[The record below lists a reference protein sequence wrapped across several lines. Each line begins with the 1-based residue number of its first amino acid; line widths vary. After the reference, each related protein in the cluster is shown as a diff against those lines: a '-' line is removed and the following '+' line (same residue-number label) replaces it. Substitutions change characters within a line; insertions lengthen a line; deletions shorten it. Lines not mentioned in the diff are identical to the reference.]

1 VFYFQVNINFLL
13 LVSHF
18 LKAAIM
24 KIFSRFRLL
33 SLFLIISFFS
43 ISSCCKKETIQPADN
58 HCKTL
63 HPIIFIHGF
72 LASGDTWANQVMRF
86 TSNGYCDNLLYAY
99 DWNSVGGGSDQALLN
114 AFIDTVL
121 SRTGATQVDLVG
133 HSAGGGYGY
142 GYCEDTTRAKKVAHY
157 VHIGSSSQTSPA
169 GVNDE
174 VPTMNISSSDD
185 AVAGATTITGATNIT
200 LAGKDHYQVATSE
213 ETFTEL
219 YKFFNS
225 GTAPVTSSFT
235 SQSEISVSGKAL
247 TLGENAPHNG
257 ATIHIYE
264 VNPDNGSRLSSSP
277 NFTLTSNAE
286 GMWGPQKVKTNTKY
300 EFEVISNVSGD
311 RVIHYYREGFT
322 HTNPLVYLRTIPTS
336 GLAGTLLG
344 GLSNNDNQSVL
355 AVFTANQ
362 ATVAGRDSLEVDNVV
377 LSTTTITPASK
388 TIIAMFLY
396 DANNNQ
402 QSDYTVPGLF
412 TLLNTFL
419 TARDMYFQTSN
430 AYAIPLRFNGRSLH
444 VPNLKSQS
452 DGVIVAVFD

>member
-1 VFYFQVNINFLL
+1 
-13 LVSHF
+13 
-18 LKAAIM
+18 M
-24 KIFSRFRLL
+24 KIFTRLRLL
-33 SLFLIISFFS
+33 HVLLIISVLS
-43 ISSCCKKETIQPADN
+43 IGSCCKKETTEPIDN

-63 HPIIFIHGF
+63 HPVVFIHGY

-99 DWNSVGGGSDQALLN
+99 DWNSVGGSTNQALLD

-121 SRTGATQVDLVG
+121 ARTGATQVDLVG

-142 GYCEDTTRAKKVAHY
+142 AYCEDTTRAKKVAHY
-157 VHIGSSSQTSPA
+157 VHIGSSAQTSPA

-174 VPTMNISSSDD
+174 VPTMNISSAGDE
-185 AVAGATTITGATNIT
+185 VAGVTTITGATNIT
-200 LAGKDHYQVATSE
+200 LVGKDHYQVATSE

-225 GTAPVTSSFT
+225 GTVPTTSSIT
-235 SQSEISVSGKAL
+235 AQTDITVSGKAV
-247 TLGENAPHNG
+247 TLGENTPHNG
-257 ATIHIYE
+257 ATVHIYE

-277 NFTLTSNAE
+277 NFTLTADAQ
-286 GMWGPQKVKTNTKY
+286 GMWGPQKIKTNTKY

-311 RVIHYYREGFT
+311 RVIHYYREVFT
-322 HTNPLVYLRTIPTS
+322 HTTPLVYLRTIPTS
-336 GLAGTLLG
+336 GLAGTLLSS
-344 GLSNNDNQSVL
+344 LSENDNQSVL

-377 LSTTTITPASK
+377 LSTSTITPASN
-388 TIIAMFLY
+388 TIIAMFLF
-396 DANNNQ
+396 DGNNNQ

-412 TLLNTFL
+412 GILPTFL
-419 TARDMYFQTSN
+419 TARDMYFQTST
-430 AYAIPLRFNGRSLH
+430 AYAVPLRFNGRTLH

>member
-1 VFYFQVNINFLL
+1 
-13 LVSHF
+13 
-18 LKAAIM
+18 M
-24 KIFSRFRLL
+24 KIFNRSSFLHL
-33 SLFLIISFFS
+33 LIIIS
-43 ISSCCKKETIQPADN
+43 ILSIGSCCKKDTPEPVDN

-63 HPIIFIHGF
+63 HPVVFIHGY

-86 TSNGYCDNLLYAY
+86 TSNRYCDNLLYAY
-99 DWNSVGGGSDQALLN
+99 DWNSVGGSTNQALLD

-121 SRTGATQVDLVG
+121 ARTGATQVDLVG

-142 GYCEDTTRAKKVAHY
+142 AYCEDTTRAKKVAHY

-169 GVNDE
+169 GANDE
-174 VPTMNISSSDD
+174 VPTMNISSGSDE
-185 AVAGATTITGATNIT
+185 VAGVTTITGATNIT

-225 GTAPVTSSFT
+225 GTVPTTSSIT
-235 SQSEISVSGKAL
+235 AQTDIIVSGKAL
-247 TLGENAPHNG
+247 TLGENTPHNG
-257 ATIHIYE
+257 ATVHIYE

-277 NFTLTSNAE
+277 NFTLTADAQ
-286 GMWGPQKVKTNTKY
+286 GMWGPQKIKTNTRY

-336 GLAGTLLG
+336 GLAGTLLSS
-344 GLSNNDNQSVL
+344 LSENDNQSVL

-362 ATVAGRDSLEVDNVV
+362 ATVAGRDSLEVDNVI
-377 LSTTTITPASK
+377 LSTSTITPASN
-388 TIIAMFLY
+388 TIIAMFLF
-396 DANNNQ
+396 DGNNNQ

-412 TLLNTFL
+412 GILPTFL
-419 TARDMYFQTSN
+419 TARDMYFQTSF
-430 AYAIPLRFNGRSLH
+430 AYAVPLRFNGRTLH

>member
-1 VFYFQVNINFLL
+1 
-13 LVSHF
+13 
-18 LKAAIM
+18 M
-24 KIFSRFRLL
+24 KIFTRSNFLHLL
-33 SLFLIISFFS
+33 LIVS
-43 ISSCCKKETIQPADN
+43 ILSIGSCCKKETPEPTGDN
-58 HCKTL
+58 CKTL
-63 HPIIFIHGF
+63 HPVIFIHGF

-99 DWNSVGGGSDQALLN
+99 DWNSVGGSSDQALLDK
-114 AFIDTVL
+114 FIDTVL
-121 SRTGATQVDLVG
+121 ARTGATQVDLVG

-142 GYCEDTTRAKKVAHY
+142 GYCEDTSRAKKVAHY
-157 VHIGSSSQTSPA
+157 VHIGSSAQTSPA
-169 GVNDE
+169 GLNDE
-174 VPTMNISSSDD
+174 VPTMNISSAGD
-185 AVAGATTITGATNIT
+185 AVAGATTITGARNIT
-200 LAGKDHYQVATSE
+200 LTDKDHYQVATSE

-219 YKFFNS
+219 YKFFNG
-225 GTAPVTSSFT
+225 GTAPATSSFT
-235 SQSEISVSGKAL
+235 AQNEITVSGKAL
-247 TLGENAPHNG
+247 TLGENLPHNG

-264 VNPDNGSRLSSSP
+264 VNPDNGSRLSASP
-277 NFTLTSNAE
+277 NFTLTANAQ
-286 GMWGPQKVKTNTKY
+286 GIWGPQKINTNTKY

-362 ATVAGRDSLEVDNVV
+362 ATTAGRDSLIVDNVV
-377 LSTTTITPASK
+377 LSTAAITPASN
-388 TIIAMFLY
+388 TIIAIFLY

-402 QSDYTVPGLF
+402 TSDYTVPGLF

-419 TARDMYFQTSN
+419 TARDMYFQTSSP
-430 AYAIPLRFNGRSLH
+430 YAVPLRFNGRTLH
-444 VPNLKSQS
+444 VPNLKSQT

>member
-1 VFYFQVNINFLL
+1 MKNNLRLPFFKLFVFGFILL
-13 LVSHF
+13 FVS
-18 LKAAIM
+18 A
-24 KIFSRFRLL
+24 
-33 SLFLIISFFS
+33 
-43 ISSCCKKETIQPADN
+43 CCKHKTEEPNIPDN

-63 HPIIFIHGF
+63 HPVIFIHGF

-86 TSNGYCDNLLYAY
+86 TSNGYCDNLLYAF
-99 DWNSVGGGSDQALLN
+99 DWNSVGGSSDPALLD

-121 SRTGATQVDLVG
+121 AHTGATQVDLVG

-142 GYCEDTTRAKKVAHY
+142 SYCEDTTRAKKVAHY
-157 VHIGSSSQTSPA
+157 VHVASSSQTSPA

-174 VPTMNISSSDD
+174 VPTMNISSADD
-185 AVAGATTITGATNIT
+185 AVAGSTTITGATNISLT
-200 LAGKDHYQVATSE
+200 GTDHYQVATCAQ
-213 ETFTEL
+213 TFAEL
-219 YKFFNS
+219 YKFFNN
-225 GTAPVTSSFT
+225 GATPATTSIT
-235 SQSEISVSGKAL
+235 EQTDITVSGKAL
-247 TLGENAPHNG
+247 TLGENAPFNG

-264 VNPDNGSRLSSSP
+264 VNPDNGSRLHSTP
-277 NFTLTSNAE
+277 DFTLASDAN
-286 GMWGPQKVKTNTKY
+286 GMWGPQKIKTNTKY
-300 EFEVISNVSGD
+300 EFEINSNVSGD

-336 GLAGTLLG
+336 GLAGTLLS
-344 GLSNNDNQSVL
+344 GLSSNDNQSVL

-362 ATVAGRDSLEVDNVV
+362 ATVSGRDSLIVDNVV
-377 LSTTTITPASK
+377 LSTSTITPASK

-402 QSDYTVPGLF
+402 TSDYTVPGLF

-419 TARDMYFQTSN
+419 TARDMYFQTSTS
-430 AYAIPLRFNGRSLH
+430 YAIPLRFNGRTLH